1 MLNFSIVIQ
10 ILLNIFSTSLP
21 MQFEPVVAIVE
32 NVGTYFDGVLVV
44 NKSYPLSSLYDPGGL
59 TEETQNSFNI
69 MQKECSELGLN
80 IYISSGYRSYLY
92 QSNLYNRYVERDG
105 EVAAN
110 TYSAK
115 PGHSEHQ
122 TGLAFDLN
130 TINDAFGYTGE
141 GKWIKD
147 NCHLYGFI
155 VRYPEGKQEIT
166 GFKYEPWHLRYV
178 GIELA
183 THLYQNN
190 LTLEEYF
197 KIDSI
202 YK

>member
-130 TINDAFGYTGE
+130 TINDAFGYTDE